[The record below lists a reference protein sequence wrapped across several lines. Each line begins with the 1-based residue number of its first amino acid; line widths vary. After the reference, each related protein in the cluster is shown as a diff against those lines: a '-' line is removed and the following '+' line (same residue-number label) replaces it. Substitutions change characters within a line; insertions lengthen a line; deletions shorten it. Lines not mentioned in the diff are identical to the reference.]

1 MHAQHSYART
11 HTQIGGM
18 ARTAQHRLLQ
28 LQRLRTHIHARA
40 HTRARA
46 HTHTAH
52 NWHAHT
58 HTHTQTCTG
67 AAVHPWP
74 PWRCSAR
81 GATLS
86 RNVHGAINTM
96 PSAAVGAGFRGCAHL
111 RPSRPSISAHS
122 SSRDASH
129 CRSKL
134 GSWRRS
140 CLSSQVGSITRT
152 ESHRCAAAARQ
163 AALEQELAECGEERR
178 RLLKQ
183 ASYCMARSEEMA
195 VRTEE
200 MRAEHADGMM
210 AAGRWP
216 LFEPTVWPSA

>member
-1 MHAQHSYART
+1 MH
-11 HTQIGGM
+11 ID
-18 ARTAQHRLLQ
+18 
-28 LQRLRTHIHARA
+28 
-40 HTRARA
+40 
-46 HTHTAH
+46 
-52 NWHAHT
+52 
-58 HTHTQTCTG
+58 
-67 AAVHPWP
+67 
-74 PWRCSAR
+74 
-81 GATLS
+81 
-86 RNVHGAINTM
+86 INTT
-96 PSAAVGAGFRGCAHL
+96 PSAAVGAG
-111 RPSRPSISAHS
+111 
-122 SSRDASH
+122 
-129 CRSKL
+129 SKL
-134 GSWRRS
+134 RS
-140 CLSSQVGSITRT
+140 PATLALLDQRSQLEQRCKSLQIQVGQLEAQLSSQVGSITRA